1 MTRPIIGI
9 IGKVQPQ
16 YEEDIWHRIDEVD
29 EIRYLI
35 VKNGGT
41 AIMLLPTQATLKFN
55 DNDHNS
61 NEQIQ
66 EQMRSFI
73 NELCQRRRDDP
84 KEEGLQAGMLIM
96 PSAFASKITEN
107 DGKDPHEITSINLLR
122 YIKEKKDFYLR
133 EAGQWFNLLRNEK
146 NEIYENG
153 IDNRITDSED
163 RLMMAIQSNSNIQT
177 KFQLTVLKALIDEL
191 WRIKQNGLYKSVE
204 VGFYSPV
211 SKVDVEELNDEL
223 YSKLNKSLEEEKTNE
238 RELER

>member
-1 MTRPIIGI
+1 MN
-9 IGKVQPQ
+9 V
-16 YEEDIWHRIDEVD
+16 E
-29 EIRYLI
+29 YLKTDKQLEKI
-35 VKNGGT
+35 YYC
-41 AIMLLPTQATLKFN
+41 
-55 DNDHNS
+55 NDHNS

>member
-1 MTRPIIGI
+1 MN
-9 IGKVQPQ
+9 V
-16 YEEDIWHRIDEVD
+16 ED
-29 EIRYLI
+29 
-35 VKNGGT
+35 
-41 AIMLLPTQATLKFN
+41 LKTDKQLEKIYYSN
-55 DNDHNS
+55 IQNS
-61 NEQIQ
+61 NEQIK
-66 EQMRSFI
+66 EQISSFI
-73 NELCQRRRDDP
+73 EELYKRRRDDP

-146 NEIYENG
+146 NEIYKNG
-153 IDNRITDSED
+153 INNRIIDSGD
-163 RLMMAIQSNSNIQT
+163 RLMMAIQSNSDIQT
-177 KFQLTVLKALIDEL
+177 KFQLTVLKALTDEL

-211 SKVDVEELNDEL
+211 SKVDVEELNYEL
-223 YSKLNKSLEEEKTNE
+223 YSKLNKALEEEKNNE

>member
-1 MTRPIIGI
+1 MN
-9 IGKVQPQ
+9 V
-16 YEEDIWHRIDEVD
+16 ED
-29 EIRYLI
+29 
-35 VKNGGT
+35 
-41 AIMLLPTQATLKFN
+41 LKTDKQLEKIYYSN
-55 DNDHNS
+55 IQNS
-61 NEQIQ
+61 NEQIK
-66 EQMRSFI
+66 EQISSFI
-73 NELCQRRRDDP
+73 EELYKRRRDDP

-146 NEIYENG
+146 NEIYKNG
-153 IDNRITDSED
+153 INNRITDSED
-163 RLMMAIQSNSNIQT
+163 RLMMAIQSNSDIQT
-177 KFQLTVLKALIDEL
+177 KFQLTVLKALTDEL
-191 WRIKQNGLYKSVE
+191 WRIKQKGLYKSVE

-223 YSKLNKSLEEEKTNE
+223 YSKLNKALEEEKTNE